1 VWPDDVELGR
11 QVLGAWRRVMKIAA
25 YTRVSTRE
33 QAEGGHGL
41 DAQRAEIIRTAAARG
56 WTIVTWCVDAG
67 VTGASLSGRDGWT
80 EAIALATSGEV
91 DGIVA
96 TKIDRVSRSV
106 ADFANLVCEAKQRR
120 WNLVV
125 LDIGLDLS
133 SPTGEFVATIM
144 CAAAQLE
151 RRMIGARTK
160 DGLAA
165 AKAKGIRLGR
175 PRSLPED
182 VALRVAEL
190 RNGGATLAAIADQL
204 NAEQVPTARGG
215 VRWYPNTIRA
225 ILARETAAV

>member
-1 VWPDDVELGR
+1 
-11 QVLGAWRRVMKIAA
+11 MKIAA
-25 YTRVSTRE
+25 YIRVSTRE
-33 QAEGGHGL
+33 QAEDGHGL
-41 DAQRAEIIRTAAARG
+41 DAQRAEITRTAEARG

-80 EAIALATSGEV
+80 EAVTLAESGEV

-106 ADFANLVCEAKQRR
+106 ADFANLVCEAKQRK

-133 SPTGEFVATIM
+133 SPTGEFVSTIM

-165 AKAKGIRLGR
+165 ARAKGIRLGR

-190 RNGGATLAAIADQL
+190 RNGGATLAAIADL
-204 NAEQVPTARGG
+204 FNAEQVPTARGG

-225 ILARETAAV
+225 ILARETAAA

>member
-1 VWPDDVELGR
+1 
-11 QVLGAWRRVMKIAA
+11 MKRMAA

-41 DAQRAEIIRTAAARG
+41 DAQRAEITRTAEAKG
-56 WTIVTWCVDAG
+56 WTIVRWCTDAG
-67 VTGASLSGRDGWT
+67 VTGARLSGRDGWV
-80 EAIALATSGEV
+80 EAVALAESGDV

-106 ADFANLVCEAKQRR
+106 RDFANLVLDAQAGR
-120 WNLVV
+120 WSLVV

-133 SPTGEFVATIM
+133 TPMGKFVAHVLS
-144 CAAAQLE
+144 AAAELE
-151 RRMIGARTK
+151 RDMIGQRTK

-175 PRSLPED
+175 PRCLPED

-190 RNGGATLAAIADQL
+190 RDGGATLAAIADQF
-204 NAEQVPTARGG
+204 NSEQVPTARGG
-215 VRWYPNTIRA
+215 KRWYPNTIRA
-225 ILARETAAV
+225 VLNRAAA

>member
-1 VWPDDVELGR
+1 MWPDDVELGR
-11 QVLGAWRRVMKIAA
+11 QVLEARRRAMKVAA
-25 YTRVSTRE
+25 YVRVSTRE

-41 DAQRAEIIRTAAARG
+41 DAQRAEILRTAQAKG
-56 WTIVTWCVDAG
+56 WQVVAWCCDAG
-67 VTGASLSGRDGWT
+67 VTGGSLSGRDGWT
-80 EAIALATSGEV
+80 EAVALAESGEV

-106 ADFANLVCEAKQRR
+106 ADFANLVCEAKQRK

-165 AKAKGIRLGR
+165 AKAKGIKLGR

-182 VALRVAEL
+182 LALRVTEL
-190 RNGGATLAAIADQL
+190 RQQGATLAAIADL
-204 NAEQVPTARGG
+204 FNIEQVPTARGG

-225 ILARETAAV
+225 ILARKAAAA

>member
-1 VWPDDVELGR
+1 
-11 QVLGAWRRVMKIAA
+11 MKVVA

-33 QAEGGHGL
+33 QAEDGHGI
-41 DAQRAEIIRTAAARG
+41 DAQRAEILRTADAKG
-56 WTIVTWCVDAG
+56 WQVVAWCTDAG
-67 VTGASLSGRDGWT
+67 ASGAHLSGRNGWS
-80 EAIALATSGEV
+80 EAVALAESSQA

-106 ADFANLVCEAKQRR
+106 ADFAALVARAKDQG

-151 RRMIGARTK
+151 RRMIGQRTK

-165 AKAKGIRLGR
+165 ARDKGVRLGR
-175 PRSLPED
+175 PRSLSAE
-182 VALRVAEL
+182 VAERVASL
-190 RNGGATLAAIADQL
+190 RDQGATLAAIAERF
-204 NAEQVPTARGG
+204 NEEGVPTARGG
-215 VRWYPNTIRA
+215 ARWYPATVRA
-225 ILARETAAV
+225 VLNRAA

>member
-1 VWPDDVELGR
+1 MH
-11 QVLGAWRRVMKIAA
+11 RVVA

-41 DAQRAEIIRTAAARG
+41 DAQRAEILRTAQAKG
-56 WTIVTWCVDAG
+56 WQVVAWCCDAG
-67 VTGASLSGRDGWT
+67 VTGARLSGRDGWA
-80 EAIALATSGEV
+80 EAVALATSGEV

-106 ADFANLVCEAKQRR
+106 RDFANLVLDAQAGN
-120 WNLVV
+120 WSLVV

-133 SPTGEFVATIM
+133 TPMGKFVAHVLS
-144 CAAAQLE
+144 AAAELE
-151 RRMIGARTK
+151 RDMIGARTK

-190 RNGGATLAAIADQL
+190 RNGGATLASIADL
-204 NAEQVPTARGG
+204 FNAEQVPTARGG
-215 VRWYPNTIRA
+215 ACWRPNTIRA
-225 ILARETAAV
+225 ILARKAAAA

>member
-1 VWPDDVELGR
+1 
-11 QVLGAWRRVMKIAA
+11 M
-25 YTRVSTRE
+25 
-33 QAEGGHGL
+33 
-41 DAQRAEIIRTAAARG
+41 
-56 WTIVTWCVDAG
+56 
-67 VTGASLSGRDGWT
+67 
-80 EAIALATSGEV
+80 

-106 ADFANLVCEAKQRR
+106 ADFAQLVCRAKEKK

-151 RRMIGARTK
+151 RRMIGQRTK

-175 PRSLPED
+175 PCSLPDD
-182 VALRVAEL
+182 VVQRVSEL
-190 RNGGATLAAIADQL
+190 RQEGATLAAIATKL
-204 NAEQVPTARGG
+204 NAEGVPTAQGG
-215 VRWYPNTIRA
+215 VKWYPATVRA
-225 ILARETAAV
+225 VTLRLAAAAA

>member
-1 VWPDDVELGR
+1 
-11 QVLGAWRRVMKIAA
+11 MKIAA
-25 YTRVSTRE
+25 YIRVSTRE
-33 QAEGGHGL
+33 QAEDGHGL
-41 DAQRAEIIRTAAARG
+41 DAQRAEILRTAQAKG
-56 WTIVTWCVDAG
+56 WQVVAWCVDAG

-80 EAIALATSGEV
+80 EAVALAESGEV

-106 ADFANLVCEAKQRR
+106 ADFANLVCEAKTCK

-165 AKAKGIRLGR
+165 AKAKGVRLGR

-190 RNGGATLAAIADQL
+190 RQQGATLAAIADQL
-204 NAEQVPTARGG
+204 NADQIPTARGG

-225 ILARETAAV
+225 ILAREAA

>member
-1 VWPDDVELGR
+1 
-11 QVLGAWRRVMKIAA
+11 MKTAA
-25 YTRVSTRE
+25 YIRVSTRE
-33 QAEGGHGL
+33 QAEDGHGL
-41 DAQRAEIIRTAAARG
+41 DAQRAEILRTAEARG
-56 WTIVTWCVDAG
+56 WTIVRWCVDAG
-67 VTGASLSGRDGWT
+67 VTGARLSGRDGWT
-80 EAIALATSGEV
+80 EAIALAESGEV

-106 ADFANLVCEAKQRR
+106 ADFANLVCEAKQRK

-165 AKAKGIRLGR
+165 AKAKGVRLGR

-225 ILARETAAV
+225 ILARETAAA

>member
-1 VWPDDVELGR
+1 M
-11 QVLGAWRRVMKIAA
+11 RVVA

-33 QAEGGHGL
+33 QAEDGHGL
-41 DAQRAEIIRTAAARG
+41 DAQRAEITRTAEARG
-56 WTIVTWCVDAG
+56 WQIVDWCTDAG
-67 VTGASLSGRDGWT
+67 VSGAHLAGRNGWSQ
-80 EAIALATSGEV
+80 AVALAESGHV

-106 ADFANLVCEAKQRR
+106 ADFANLVCRAKDKR

-151 RRMIGARTK
+151 RRMIGQRTK

-165 AKAKGIRLGR
+165 AKAKGVKLGG
-175 PRSLPED
+175 PRSLPDD
-182 VALRVAEL
+182 VAQRINDLRQD
-190 RNGGATLAAIADQL
+190 GATLTAIADRL
-204 NAEQVPTARGG
+204 NLERVPTAKGG
-215 VRWYPNTIRA
+215 DRWWPSSVR
-225 ILARETAAV
+225 AVLNRQP

>member
-1 VWPDDVELGR
+1 VRPADVALGR
-11 QVLGAWRRVMKIAA
+11 QVLGAWRRGVMKIAA
-25 YTRVSTRE
+25 YIRVSTRE
-33 QAEGGHGL
+33 QAEDGHGL
-41 DAQRAEIIRTAAARG
+41 DAQRAEILRTAQAKG
-56 WTIVTWCVDAG
+56 WQVVAWCVDAG

-80 EAIALATSGEV
+80 EAVALAESGEV

-106 ADFANLVCEAKQRR
+106 ADFANLVCEAKTCK

-165 AKAKGIRLGR
+165 AKAKGVRLGR

-190 RNGGATLAAIADQL
+190 RQQGATLAAIADQL
-204 NAEQVPTARGG
+204 NADQIPTARGG

-225 ILARETAAV
+225 ILAREAA